1 VDHHEDMMLL
11 LIVLVALASILV
23 ALARTLVAD
32 GYGVRPTPRS
42 HRAEVE
48 TWFSS

>member
-1 VDHHEDMMLL
+1 MFIL
-11 LIVLVALASILV
+11 LIALVALMTVLV

-32 GYGVRPTPRS
+32 GYGMRPTPRS

>member
-1 VDHHEDMMLL
+1 MVLL
-11 LIVLVALASILV
+11 LIVLVALTAILLV
-23 ALARTLVAD
+23 LARTLVAD

-48 TWFSS
+48 TWFSY

>member
-1 VDHHEDMMLL
+1 MFIL
-11 LIVLVALASILV
+11 LIAFVALMTVLV

-32 GYGVRPTPRS
+32 GYGMRPTPRS